1 MKDRLTDSLVTAI
14 EHGRTGLDARMQALA
29 GKLAYPETA
38 YALPVAYA
46 VTGIA
51 VRDAN
56 GAREAYRQSGN
67 NLLVACECLMAGEG
81 GVASPYTGFIADAVL
96 RRLGYTLVDGSV
108 TGLGLLVGTP
118 ESPDAAAAI
127 CREMQEKYLLTF
139 LAGGVVEAL
148 SGAGVRL
155 GLDYRLV
162 PLGPESAHG
171 IHFADILARVA
182 MMFGGVQPGDVH
194 SLLGYAAERAK
205 AFVIVF
211 GGLTDEET
219 AFVDALRV
227 LGIPILS
234 AGGGYEGGEWIGI
247 APAEAVRTGMDLRGI
262 RVTVTAIPIPM
273 ACSPAFEGK
282 SIRKEEMYVEFGGGR
297 TPAFELLRMRPREEI
312 EDGKVTV
319 VGPDLDDVRT
329 GSALPLAI
337 LVDVAGARM
346 KADYEPVIERRIHTF
361 INYGEGS
368 WHVAQRD
375 LIWVRLSKEAVAKGV
390 RIRDIGTLLAHKLKA
405 EFPDHIDAVQV
416 TLVTDRE
423 QVEGMLVEAR
433 EIYARR
439 DERISGM
446 KDEDVETFYSCTLC
460 QTFAPNHVCV
470 ITPERPALCGAI
482 TWLDARVAH
491 DIAPAGANQ
500 PVPKG
505 EMVDAL
511 YGEFVGVNRFVKK
524 ASHGEVDRVSLYS
537 MIENPMTACGCFECI
552 AAIVPEVNGILVVSR
567 DFAGETPL
575 GMTFSTLAG
584 TIGGGA
590 QTPGFIGISKN
601 YILSDRFLAA
611 ENGIMRV
618 VWMPS
623 SLKEELGDRLRERL
637 AAQGVPDLFAKI
649 ADEVSAP
656 TIEDLVLFLERV
668 KHPALTMRSLI

>member
-1 MKDRLTDSLVTAI
+1 MNNRLMDSLDATI
-14 EHGRTGLDARMQALA
+14 ERGRTDLDARMQALA
-29 GKLAYPETA
+29 GKLAYAETA
-38 YALPVAYA
+38 YALPVTYA

-51 VRDAN
+51 VRDAD
-56 GAREAYRQSGN
+56 GAREAYGQSGN
-67 NLLVACECLMAGEG
+67 NLLVACECLMAGES
-81 GVASPYTGFIADAVL
+81 GVASPYTGFIPDAVL
-96 RRLGYTLVDGSV
+96 RGLGYTLVDGSI

-118 ESPDAAAAI
+118 ESSDAVAAI
-127 CREMQEKYLLTF
+127 CREMQEKSLLTF

-162 PLGPESAHG
+162 PLGPHSARG
-171 IHFADILARVA
+171 IHFADAVARIA

-194 SLLGYAAERAK
+194 SLLRYAAERAK
-205 AFVIVF
+205 AFVIAF
-211 GGLTDEET
+211 PGLTDEEV
-219 AFVDALRV
+219 AFVDALRI
-227 LGIPILS
+227 LGIPILA
-234 AGGGYEGGEWIGI
+234 AGDGYGGGEWVPV
-247 APAEAVRTGMDLRGI
+247 APADAVRTGMDLRGI

-282 SIRKEEMYVEFGGGR
+282 SIRKEEMYVEFGGSR
-297 TPAFELLRMRPREEI
+297 TPAFELLRMRPKEEV
-312 EDGKVTV
+312 EDDAVTV
-319 VGPDLDDVRT
+319 VGPDVDDVPEGT
-329 GSALPLAI
+329 ALPLAI

-346 KADYEPVIERRIHTF
+346 KKDYEPVLERRIHNF

-390 RIRDIGTLLAHKLKA
+390 KIRDLGTLLAHKFRM

-416 TLVTDRE
+416 TLVTDE
-423 QVEGMLVEAR
+423 QKVTEMLVEAR
-433 EIYARR
+433 ETYAAR
-439 DERISGM
+439 DERIAGM
-446 KDEDVETFYSCTLC
+446 KDEDVGTFYSCTLC

-482 TWLDARVAH
+482 TWLDAR
-491 DIAPAGANQ
+491 IAYEITPAGANQ
-500 PVPKG
+500 PVEKG
-505 EMVDAL
+505 EVVDAV
-511 YGEFVGVNRFVKK
+511 YGEFAGVNRFVKK
-524 ASHGEVDRVSLYS
+524 ASHGEVDRISLYS

-552 AAIVPEVNGILVVSR
+552 AAVVPEVNGILIVNR
-567 DFAGETPL
+567 DYTGDTPL

-601 YILSDRFLAA
+601 YILSDRFLQA
-611 ENGIMRV
+611 ENGITRV

-623 SLKEELGDRLRERL
+623 SLKEELEDRLREKL
-637 AAQGVPDLFAKI
+637 AGQGMTDLFEKI

-656 TIEDLVLFLERV
+656 TIEDLVAFLERV
-668 KHPALTMRSLI
+668 DHPALTMKSLI

>member
-1 MKDRLTDSLVTAI
+1 MDNRLIDSLDAAI
-14 EHGRTGLDARMQALA
+14 ERGRTDLDARMQALA
-29 GKLAYPETA
+29 GKLAYAETA

-51 VRDAN
+51 VRDAD
-56 GAREAYRQSGN
+56 GAREAYGQSGN
-67 NLLVACECLMAGEG
+67 NLLVACECLMAGES
-81 GVASPYTGFIADAVL
+81 GVTSPYTGFIPDAVL
-96 RRLGYTLVDGSV
+96 RGLGYTLVDGSV
-108 TGLGLLVGTP
+108 TGLGLLVGAP
-118 ESPDAAAAI
+118 EGPDAATAI
-127 CREMQEKYLLTF
+127 CREMQEKSLLTF

-162 PLGPESAHG
+162 PLGPESARG
-171 IHFADILARVA
+171 IHFADILTRVA

-194 SLLGYAAERAK
+194 SLLRYAAERAK
-205 AFVIVF
+205 AFVIAF
-211 GGLTDEET
+211 PGLTDEEI

-227 LGIPILS
+227 LGIPILA
-234 AGGGYEGGEWIGI
+234 AGGGYEGGEWLSV
-247 APAEAVRTGMDLRGI
+247 ASADAVRTGMDLRGI
-262 RVTVTAIPIPM
+262 KVTVTAIPIPM

-282 SIRKEEMYVEFGGGR
+282 SIRKEEMYVEFGGSR
-297 TPAFELLRMRPREEI
+297 TPAFEILRMRPKEEVK
-312 EDGKVTV
+312 DDAVTV
-319 VGPDLDDVRT
+319 IGPDVDAVPE

-346 KADYEPVIERRIHTF
+346 KKDYEPVLERRIHTF

-390 RIRDIGTLLAHKLKA
+390 KIRDIGTLLAHKLKA

-416 TLVTDRE
+416 TLVTDRRK
-423 QVEGMLVEAR
+423 VEEMLTEAR
-433 EIYARR
+433 EVYAAR

-482 TWLDARVAH
+482 TWLDARIAYE
-491 DIAPAGANQ
+491 IAPAGANQ

-505 EMVDAL
+505 EAVDAV
-511 YGEFVGVNRFVKK
+511 YGEFAGVNRFVKK

-552 AAIVPEVNGILVVSR
+552 AAIVPEVNGILIVSR
-567 DFAGETPL
+567 EFTGETPL

-611 ENGIMRV
+611 ENGITRV

-623 SLKEELGDRLRERL
+623 SLKEELGDRLRAKL
-637 AAQGVPDLFAKI
+637 AGQGMVDLFEKI
-649 ADEVSAP
+649 ADEVSAS
-656 TIEDLVLFLERV
+656 TIEDLIVLLERV
-668 KHPALTMRSLI
+668 DHPALGMRSLI